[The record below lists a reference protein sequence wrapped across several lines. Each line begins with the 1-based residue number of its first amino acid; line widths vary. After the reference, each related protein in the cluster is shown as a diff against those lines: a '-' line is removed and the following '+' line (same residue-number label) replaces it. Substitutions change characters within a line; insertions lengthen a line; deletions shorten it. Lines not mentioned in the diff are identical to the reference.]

1 MLMWAVTHECVMREG
16 GSKRAMAW
24 IALFFFFLVWNK
36 RLDAVQDKQIRL
48 MIPTGKGTQC
58 ILG

>member
-24 IALFFFFLVWNK
+24 IALIFFFLVWNK

-48 MIPTGKGTQC
+48 VIPIGKGT
-58 ILG
+58 